1 MKIRWFYTVST
12 MGLLAAVAVS
22 AHAQDGY
29 TLKAS
34 GVNPLYP
41 TVSAEVASVGGGAPA
56 EGDHALNAADKNPF
70 YLGIGRAESVSFT
83 GGAAPTVGDP
93 SLKAADVNPLY

>member
-22 AHAQDGY
+22 AHAQGGY
-29 TLKAS
+29 GLKAA

-41 TVSAEVASVGGGAPA
+41 VVSAEVASVGGVAPA
-56 EGDHALNAADKNPF
+56 EGDHALNAAEKNPF
-70 YLGIGRAESVSFT
+70 YAGIGWAESVSFT
-83 GGAAPTVGDP
+83 GGAAPTLSAP
-93 SLKAADVNPLY
+93 TLKAADVNPLY

>member
-1 MKIRWFYTVST
+1 MKIRWSHTVSM

-22 AHAQDGY
+22 AHAQDDY
-29 TLKAS
+29 SLKAA

-41 TVSAEVASVGGGAPA
+41 GVSAEVVSVGGEAPA
-56 EGDHALNAADKNPF
+56 VGDHALNAADTNPL
-70 YLGIGRAESVSFT
+70 YAGIGRAESVSYT
-83 GGAAPTVGDP
+83 GGVAPVIGDP